1 MTPAAPHRQGSITR
15 RLTVWLAL
23 LPFVLFS
30 LVLPGT
36 MLARDAA
43 GGVTVV
49 LCSDGGVVEM
59 VMAADGSVKPVSK
72 TPGADHHGCDWALHG
87 QSLMDAGATGAP
99 PPATA
104 MLRLARVAEQPDHLY
119 RAAVRSAPARG
130 PPHLV

>member
-87 QSLMDAGATGAP
+87 QSLMDAGTTGAP
-99 PPATA
+99 PLATA
-104 MLRLARVAEQPDHLY
+104 MLRLARVAEQPGHLH